1 MAQAGAAGG
10 RWAAVGDRRRIDR
23 SVLLQWGIFGS
34 TIVLVAAP
42 ILPIVYQSLID
53 RAIYDTGH
61 ELTLQ
66 NFVDLFTEASFGRV
80 ILNSFILACAST
92 LIAQTLGAVFAILLG
107 RTDLPG
113 RRIFGDILL
122 WPLFISHL
130 VLAFGWFMSYGSAGY
145 VTQFVQSFLGYEP
158 WTLYSIAGMAVIAG
172 VSQVPLALLYCLGS
186 AALADP
192 SLEDAARTCGAR
204 PLRTLRSI
212 TLPLLMPA
220 ILYSAVLN
228 FTGALEMLSIPLIF
242 GEPVG
247 LTFFT
252 TFLFQQGIASPR
264 PNYGLVGTAA
274 VLLLAIVMLLVW
286 LQSKLLRNTRRFVTV
301 GGKAARPR
309 PFPLGPLRW
318 PAFALVLLYVMLFIL
333 FPIGVL
339 GLRACVSF
347 LSPLIPFW
355 EMFTFEFFHE
365 VFTLENTQRS
375 ILNTVVVASIGAAIG
390 TLFIAIIA
398 MVVHRSEFRYRRQL
412 EYVALF
418 PRALPGIIA
427 GLGFF
432 YAVVLLQPL
441 GWLRNT
447 ILILIIAYIMRYIP
461 TGYGALAPALL
472 QIGAD
477 LDRSARV
484 AGADWWTSM
493 QAIIMRVMKPALFTC
508 FALLFINFFKEYSTA
523 IFLFAPGSEV
533 IGTTLLQFWV
543 QGEMGRVAALSSLQ
557 IVLTVFFIYCV
568 RRALGV
574 RIYG

>member
-1 MAQAGAAGG
+1 M
-10 RWAAVGDRRRIDR
+10 
-23 SVLLQWGIFGS
+23 
-34 TIVLVAAP
+34 
-42 ILPIVYQSLID
+42 
-53 RAIYDTGH
+53 
-61 ELTLQ
+61 
-66 NFVDLFTEASFGRV
+66 
-80 ILNSFILACAST
+80 
-92 LIAQTLGAVFAILLG
+92 
-107 RTDLPG
+107 
-113 RRIFGDILL
+113 
-122 WPLFISHL
+122 
-130 VLAFGWFMSYGSAGY
+130 
-145 VTQFVQSFLGYEP
+145 
-158 WTLYSIAGMAVIAG
+158 
-172 VSQVPLALLYCLGS
+172 
-186 AALADP
+186 
-192 SLEDAARTCGAR
+192 
-204 PLRTLRSI
+204 
-212 TLPLLMPA
+212 
-220 ILYSAVLN
+220 
-228 FTGALEMLSIPLIF
+228 
-242 GEPVG
+242 
-247 LTFFT
+247 
-252 TFLFQQGIASPR
+252 
-264 PNYGLVGTAA
+264 
-274 VLLLAIVMLLVW
+274 
-286 LQSKLLRNTRRFVTV
+286 LRNTRRFVTV

-318 PAFALVLLYVMLFIL
+318 PAFVLVLTYVLLFIL

-355 EMFTFEFFHE
+355 QMFTPEFFNE
-365 VFTLENTQRS
+365 VFNLPDTRRAIFNT
-375 ILNTVVVASIGAAIG
+375 IVVSFIGAAVG
-390 TLFIAIIA
+390 TGFIALIA
-398 MVVHRSEFRYRRQL
+398 IVVHRSEFRFRRQL

-447 ILILIIAYIMRYIP
+447 IWILIVAYTMRYIP

-472 QIGAD
+472 QIGPD

-484 AGADWWTSM
+484 VGADWWTSM
-493 QAIIMRVMKPALFTC
+493 HAIVMRVMKPALFTC

-533 IGTTLLQFWV
+533 IGTSLLQFWV